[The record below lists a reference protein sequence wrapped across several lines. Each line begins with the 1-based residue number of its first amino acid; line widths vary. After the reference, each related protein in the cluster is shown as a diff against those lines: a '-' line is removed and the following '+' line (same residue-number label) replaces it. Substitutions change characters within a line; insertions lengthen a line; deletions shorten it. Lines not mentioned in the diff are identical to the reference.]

1 MKRVWI
7 LCAVLLLCLTLACAA
22 KPETVEQKPENVT
35 APHELE
41 LKLTLPLG
49 RRNEAAKTLPAYTA
63 GFAAKD
69 GAALTFTAASGDPSV
84 AEGVLKDGTL
94 YVIARGAGE
103 TKLTVTAR
111 TEAGEEAAA
120 TVSVKVRDARRML
133 VLIVLGA
140 LSVALLILLG
150 RPAAKKPDAPT
161 EASKEEPAAEKEP
174 EPPVVLFEE
183 PNDNPERS

>member
-69 GAALTFTAASGDPSV
+69 GTALTFTAASGDPSI

-140 LSVALLILLG
+140 LSVALLILIG
-150 RPAAKKPDAPT
+150 KPAAKKPEQA
-161 EASKEEPAAEKEP
+161 EAAEPAENEEPEEP
-174 EPPVVLFEE
+174 TVIFEE

>member
-41 LKLTLPLG
+41 LELTLPLG

-111 TEAGEEAAA
+111 TEVGEQ
-120 TVSVKVRDARRML
+120 VSSVVNVKVTDARRTIA
-133 VLIVLGA
+133 LIVLGA
-140 LSVALLILLG
+140 LSVALLILIG
-150 RPAAKKPDAPT
+150 KPAAKKPEQA
-161 EASKEEPAAEKEP
+161 EAAEPAENGEP
-174 EPPVVLFEE
+174 EEPVVLFEE